1 MEQGKNLLRD
11 TARATCEIPMKL
23 PSLNEYIN
31 VCRSNPYQASKFK
44 RDIESD
50 IGVFIKRLPRFEK
63 PVKIHFHWIEG
74 NKRRDLDN
82 VCYAKKHILDAL
94 VKCGKLKDDSRRY
107 VTAFKDTFEY
117 AKETKVILTIE
128 EVEDD

>member
-1 MEQGKNLLRD
+1 MEQEKISSKN
-11 TARATCEIPMKL
+11 TARVICEIPMKL

-50 IGVFIKRLPRFEK
+50 IGVFIRRLPRFEG

-94 VKCGKLKDDSRRY
+94 VKSGKLKDDSRRY

-117 AKETKVILTIE
+117 AKETKVIITIE
-128 EVEDD
+128 EVDE